1 MDRIAALADIIP
13 PAAPPAP
20 PPAAWWQQPVVWLVV
35 LVAALVVLWALQ
47 WLRRSR
53 GWRALRTA
61 ARQAVLPQTD
71 PSQAALRLAAALRT
85 QLPEASWPPAL
96 RQTLNVLR
104 FALQPSAQALQQV
117 AADIAA
123 ASEQA
128 IRMAGWR
135 PGRAQSAF
143 IAALHAAAEPAA
155 VAREP
160 A

>member
-1 MDRIAALADIIP
+1 MDRIAALADIVP

-20 PPAAWWQQPVVWLVV
+20 PPAAWWQHGAVWLVV
-35 LVAALVVLWALQ
+35 LVAALVLVWALL
-47 WLRRSR
+47 WRRRSR

-61 ARQAVLPQTD
+61 ARQALQPQD
-71 PSQAALRLAAALRT
+71 HPSQAALRLAAALRA

-96 RQTLNVLR
+96 RQTLDALR
-104 FALQPSAQALQQV
+104 FAPQPSAQALQQV

-128 IRMAGWR
+128 IRMAAWR
-135 PGRAQSAF
+135 PARAQAAF
-143 IAALHAAAEPAA
+143 IAALHAAAESAA
-155 VAREP
+155 AAREP

>member
-20 PPAAWWQQPVVWLVV
+20 PPAAWWQHGAVWLVV
-35 LVAALVVLWALQ
+35 LVAALTLVWVLL

-71 PSQAALRLAAALRT
+71 PSQSALRLAAALRA

-96 RQTLNVLR
+96 RQTLAALR
-104 FALQPSAQALQQV
+104 FAPQPSAQALQQV

-128 IRMAGWR
+128 IRMAAWR
-135 PGRAQSAF
+135 PARAQSAF

>member
-13 PAAPPAP
+13 PSAPPAL
-20 PPAAWWQQPVVWLVV
+20 PPAAWWQQGAVWLVV
-35 LVAALVVLWALQ
+35 LVAALALFWVLL
-47 WLRRSR
+47 WLRRSH

-61 ARQAVLPQTD
+61 ARQALQPQD
-71 PSQAALRLAAALRT
+71 HPSQAALRLAAALRT
-85 QLPEASWPPAL
+85 QLPEASLPPAL
-96 RQTLNVLR
+96 RQTLTALR
-104 FALQPSAQALQQV
+104 FAPQPGAQTLQQV

-135 PGRAQSAF
+135 PARAQAAF
-143 IAALHAAAEPAA
+143 VAALHAPAEPAA
-155 VAREP
+155 AAREP

>member
-1 MDRIAALADIIP
+1 MDRIAALADVIAP
-13 PAAPPAP
+13 SAPPAP
-20 PPAAWWQQPVVWLVV
+20 PPAAWWQQGVVWLAV
-35 LVAALVVLWALQ
+35 LVAALVVLRVLL

-61 ARQAVLPQTD
+61 ARQALQSQDHPAQT
-71 PSQAALRLAAALRT
+71 ALRLAAALRA

-96 RQTLNVLR
+96 RQTLDALR
-104 FALQPSAQALQQV
+104 FAPQPHAQTLQQV

-135 PGRAQSAF
+135 PARAQAVF

-155 VAREP
+155 AAREP